1 MAIKPIDEIPLNT
14 LDKRKSQ
21 RENIRM
27 DILEAIEKGVSKF
40 EFDGDYNWKYLAQYA
55 REEADQIWRKKYH
68 EITVEARQKY
78 GLERM
83 LSTYPDYK
91 YKGEYIR
98 IHTNKM
104 ADRIH
109 VYCVIDFEA
118 PERITKPIIEQA
130 IAEQKE
136 TDGKI
141 QAKDPGT
148 KIIDLPESVISL
160 QTRNVLLC
168 GGFGTVGDLKG
179 KTREEIVKIRNS
191 GEKTADETMALMELF
206 NL

>member
-55 REEADQIWRKKYH
+55 REEADMIWRKKYRDL
-68 EITVEARQKY
+68 ILEAKR
-78 GLERM
+78 
-83 LSTYPDYK
+83 DYNIRLISSLPS
-91 YKGEYIR
+91 YYLKGQYIR
-98 IHTNKM
+98 IRSAKM
-104 ADRIH
+104 PDRIH
-109 VYCVIDFEA
+109 VYCEIDFEA

-148 KIIDLPESVISL
+148 KIIDLPESMISPR
-160 QTRNVLLC
+160 TRNVLLR

>member
-68 EITVEARQKY
+68 DLIFEAKRDY
-78 GLERM
+78 NIRSI
-83 LSTYPDYK
+83 STFPSYDL
-91 YKGEYIR
+91 KGKYIR
-98 IHTNKM
+98 IRSAKM
-104 ADRIH
+104 PDRIH

-141 QAKDPGT
+141 QAKDPDV
-148 KIIDLPESVISL
+148 KIIDLPDGIVSL
-160 QTRNVLLC
+160 RTRNVLLR
-168 GGFGTVGDLKG
+168 GGFRTVGDLKG
-179 KTREEIVKIRNS
+179 KTRDEIVKIRNS